1 MAFFKKKAEVFT
13 SQKAISNHEPRTYN
27 TANQEV
33 SALVGRNSDDTKII
47 DVSFENGDE
56 VSYVISRSALKI
68 ILAQGQWFSLEDRLI
83 LEGSSPADAKRIA
96 QLEQMNLWKEF
107 HDVLIQETG
116 EDRAYLYFE
125 HLIERQM
132 RDLEEQKVNSVST
145 DFIVDDIEEIVSFWL
160 RPSIPAHDLPQII
173 EELCR
178 QESALLRAIV
188 GDKNQDEVKFEY
200 VSSSGDPVDVF
211 IDTIF
216 STMEQSS
223 MTLEEILHHTSTAYP
238 QYFVLKRIIEMRDNG
253 YLVHVE
259 DDDSEDLPDFVIEEN
274 ENESI
279 ATEEESQETEA
290 VDRKRNEVDST
301 TDFFISTESERGIE
315 ESLTF
320 PTNSLRSVREDYHDE
335 KDDPLVTSHEWGD
348 ILALEQQIRDLED
361 DLVAKSEVYM
371 ESMSDHIYN
380 TQIHPNNGGDEG
392 ANYFRDGIS
401 HLFFEIESIEKK
413 RDELNL
419 HRRAMLER
427 AVSVEDNSIA
437 VAKRIQ
443 DIEGISHVALRTDEE
458 DKEVLSEASPEVIFD
473 INEYNEKN
481 VPIFYKISQMM
492 DLDPFKGVY
501 Q

>member
-1 MAFFKKKAEVFT
+1 MAFFKKKAEIFT
-13 SQKAISNHEPRTYN
+13 SQKAISDHEPRTYN

-47 DVSFENGDE
+47 DVSFEDGDK
-56 VSYVISRSALKI
+56 VSYVISQSKLKI

-83 LEGSSPADAKRIA
+83 LEGSAPADAKRIA

-132 RDLEEQKVNSVST
+132 RDLEKREVNSIST
-145 DFIVDDIEEIVSFWL
+145 DFIVDDIEEVVSFWL
-160 RPSIPAHDLPQII
+160 RPSIPAHDFSKII
-173 EELCR
+173 EETQR

-188 GDKNQDEVKFEY
+188 SDKNQDEVKFEY
-200 VSSSGDPVDVF
+200 VSSSGDPADVF

-253 YLVHVE
+253 HLLHVE
-259 DDDSEDLPDFVIEEN
+259 DDDSEDLPDVVIE

-290 VDRKRNEVDST
+290 VDQEQNEIDST
-301 TDFFISTESERGIE
+301 TDFFVSTDSEKGIE

-335 KDDPLVTSHEWGD
+335 ENDPLVTSHEWGD
-348 ILALEQQIRDLED
+348 VVALEQQIRDLED
-361 DLVAKSEVYM
+361 DLVAKAEVYM

-392 ANYFRDGIS
+392 ANHFRDGIS

-427 AVSVEDNSIA
+427 AVSVEDNSVA